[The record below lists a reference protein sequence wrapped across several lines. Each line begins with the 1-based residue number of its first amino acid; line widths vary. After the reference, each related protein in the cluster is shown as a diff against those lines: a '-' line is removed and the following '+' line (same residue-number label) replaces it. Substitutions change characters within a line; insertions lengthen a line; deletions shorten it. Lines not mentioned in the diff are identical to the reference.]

1 MGDSATRRSP
11 RNLIVM
17 TDLVASGTHIDEWA
31 VGTHRLSA
39 QCGDAIDVND
49 DELLV

>member
-1 MGDSATRRSP
+1 
-11 RNLIVM
+11 M

-31 VGTHRLSA
+31 AGTPRLSA
-39 QCGDAIDVND
+39 QCGDAIHVND